1 MKESILRDKSKVFAI
16 RIIKLYKF
24 LLEEKKE
31 FVISKQILRCGTSIG
46 ANFAEAIY
54 GVSEADFMNKLS
66 IAQKEASETIYWLE
80 LLYETDFITKEQ
92 FDSML
97 ADADELVR
105 LLAASIITMKKK
117 KLITHTI
124 RKRY

>member
-1 MKESILRDKSKVFAI
+1 MKESILRDKSKAFAI

-46 ANFAEAIY
+46 AIY

-66 IAQKEASETIYWLE
+66 ITQKEASETIYWLE

-117 KLITHTI
+117 KLITHSS
-124 RKRY
+124 

>member
-1 MKESILRDKSKVFAI
+1 MKESIIRDKSKAFAI

-31 FVISKQILRCGTSIG
+31 FVLSKQILRCGTSIG

-54 GVSEADFMNKLS
+54 GVSEADFLNKLS

-80 LLYETDFITKEQ
+80 LLRETDFLTQEQ
-92 FDSML
+92 FDSIYT
-97 ADADELVR
+97 DADELLR

-117 KLITHTI
+117 KSHHS
-124 RKRY
+124 

>member
-1 MKESILRDKSKVFAI
+1 MKESILRDKSKAFAI
-16 RIIKLYKF
+16 RIIKFYKF
-24 LLEEKKE
+24 LMEEKKE

-54 GVSEADFMNKLS
+54 GVSEADFINKLS

-97 ADADELVR
+97 ADADELIR
-105 LLAASIITMKKK
+105 LLAESIITMKKK
-117 KLITHTI
+117 KLTTHSS
-124 RKRY
+124 

>member
-1 MKESILRDKSKVFAI
+1 MKESILRDKSKAFAI

-24 LLEEKKE
+24 LLEEKNE
-31 FVISKQILRCGTSIG
+31 IVISKQILRCGTSIG

-66 IAQKEASETIYWLE
+66 IAQKESSETIYWLE

-117 KLITHTI
+117 KLITHSS
-124 RKRY
+124 

>member
-1 MKESILRDKSKVFAI
+1 MKESILRDKSKAFAI

-117 KLITHTI
+117 KLITHSS
-124 RKRY
+124 

>member
-117 KLITHTI
+117 KLITHSS
-124 RKRY
+124 

>member
-1 MKESILRDKSKVFAI
+1 MKESILRDKSKAFAV

-54 GVSEADFMNKLS
+54 GVSEADFINKLS

-117 KLITHTI
+117 KLITHNS
-124 RKRY
+124 

>member
-1 MKESILRDKSKVFAI
+1 MKESILRDKSKAFAI

-117 KLITHTI
+117 KLITHNS
-124 RKRY
+124 

>member
-1 MKESILRDKSKVFAI
+1 MKESILRDKSKAFAI

-54 GVSEADFMNKLS
+54 GVSEADFLNKLS

-117 KLITHTI
+117 KLITHSS
-124 RKRY
+124 

>member
-1 MKESILRDKSKVFAI
+1 MKESILRDKSKAFAI

-97 ADADELVR
+97 ADAYELVR

-117 KLITHTI
+117 KLITHSS
-124 RKRY
+124 

>member
-1 MKESILRDKSKVFAI
+1 MKESILRDKSKAFAI

-54 GVSEADFMNKLS
+54 GVSEADFINKLS

-117 KLITHTI
+117 KLITHSS
-124 RKRY
+124 

>member
-1 MKESILRDKSKVFAI
+1 MKESILRDKSKAFAI
-16 RIIKLYKF
+16 RIIKFYKF
-24 LLEEKKE
+24 LMEEKKE

-54 GVSEADFMNKLS
+54 GVSEADFINKLS

-97 ADADELVR
+97 ADADELIR

-117 KLITHTI
+117 KLTTHSS
-124 RKRY
+124 

>member
-1 MKESILRDKSKVFAI
+1 MKESILRDKSKAFAI

-24 LLEEKKE
+24 LLEETKE

-117 KLITHTI
+117 KLNNS
-124 RKRY
+124 

>member
-1 MKESILRDKSKVFAI
+1 MKESILRDKSKAFAI

-31 FVISKQILRCGTSIG
+31 FVISQQILRCGTSIG

-80 LLYETDFITKEQ
+80 LLYGTDFITKEQ

-117 KLITHTI
+117 KLITHSS
-124 RKRY
+124 

>member
-117 KLITHTI
+117 KLIIHSS
-124 RKRY
+124 

>member
-1 MKESILRDKSKVFAI
+1 MKESILREKCKAFAI

-24 LLEEKKE
+24 LTEDKKE
-31 FVISKQILRCGTSIG
+31 FVMSKQILRSGTSIG

-54 GVSEADFMNKLS
+54 GVSEADFLNKLS

-80 LLYETDFITKEQ
+80 LLSETDFITKEQ
-92 FDSML
+92 FDSMY

-117 KLITHTI
+117 KELHNS
-124 RKRY
+124 